1 MRHWEVVIGLEIHAQ
16 ISSETKLFSRAPTQ
30 FGADPNTQVELL
42 DLGFPGIL
50 PVINHYCV
58 DQGIKASLG
67 LKGQIHYL
75 SIFDRKNY
83 FYADLP
89 TGYQI
94 SQFHKPLMTDGYL
107 DIELDET
114 KKRIRINRLHLE
126 QDAGKSIHDID
137 PYTSYIDLNR
147 CGIALMEIVSEP
159 DLRSAQEAMA
169 YVKKLRTLL
178 RYLGTC
184 DGNME
189 EGSLRVDVNISVRR
203 PGEPLGTR
211 AEVKNV
217 NSIRFVGQAIDYE
230 VERQIE
236 ILENGGTIVQET
248 RLFDAQKCA
257 TRSMRSKEDAHDYR
271 YFPDPDLPP
280 LKLSRERVETIQNNL
295 CELPDDKINR
305 FVESLG
311 LSSYDA
317 KILVEEKDISD
328 YYESVLKMMKDT
340 SASAPKILAN
350 WLIGEVF
357 GFMNKEN
364 VSLSDLPFSK
374 QQLAD
379 LMDVMLQGVISGKI
393 AKTVFSHMVKE
404 RKNPK
409 DLIKEMGLQQL
420 SDPTQIDIGIDEI
433 LKNYPEQ
440 IKAYQNGKQQLFG
453 FFVGEAMKKF
463 QGKANPTL
471 VNDIL
476 KKKLSKE

>member
-1 MRHWEVVIGLEIHAQ
+1 MQNWEVIIGLEIHAQ
-16 ISSETKLFSRAPTQ
+16 ISSNTKLFSRAPTQ
-30 FGADPNTQVELL
+30 FGADPNTQVDLL
-42 DLGFPGIL
+42 DVGLPGIL
-50 PVINHYCV
+50 PVINSYCV
-58 DQGIKASLG
+58 DQGIKTSLG
-67 LKGQIHYL
+67 LRGQVHYL

-107 DIELDET
+107 DIDLGED
-114 KKRIRINRLHLE
+114 KKRVRINRLHLE

-137 PYTSYIDLNR
+137 PYASYIDLNR

-189 EGSLRVDVNISVRR
+189 EGSLRVDVNISLRR
-203 PGEPLGTR
+203 PGAPLGTR

-217 NSIRFVGQAIDYE
+217 NSIRFVGQAIDCE
-230 VERQIE
+230 VERQID
-236 ILENGGTIVQET
+236 ILENGGKIVQET
-248 RLFDAQKCA
+248 RLFDAQKGE

-280 LKLSRERVETIQNNL
+280 LKLSRERVDAIKNSL
-295 CELPDDKINR
+295 CELPDDKLNR
-305 FVESLG
+305 FIESLG

-317 KILVEEKDISD
+317 KILTEEKDTSD
-328 YYESVLKMMKDT
+328 YYESVLKMIK
-340 SASAPKILAN
+340 SSSPAAPKILAN
-350 WLIGEVF
+350 WVIGEVF
-357 GFMNKEN
+357 GLINKEN
-364 VSLSDLPFSK
+364 LSLDDLPFSMK
-374 QQLAD
+374 QLAELVD
-379 LMDVMLQGVISGKI
+379 FILQDIISGKI
-393 AKTVFSHMVKE
+393 AKTVFVHMVKE
-404 RKNPK
+404 GKSPK
-409 DLIKEMGLQQL
+409 DLIREMGLQQL
-420 SDPTQIDIGIDEI
+420 SDPTQIEAGIDEI
-433 LKNYPEQ
+433 LKNHPEQ
-440 IKAYQNGKQQLFG
+440 VQSYRNGKQQLFG
-453 FFVGEAMKKF
+453 FFVGESMKKF